1 MGGKMGPVQK
11 ALLKLLQ
18 EAVPVGYVHILQI
31 FELRQECSRSEG
43 VVTVS
48 FQLREAL
55 TLLSYVFCAHRNMRV
70 CLLQMP
76 LQHLPADRMARATDC
91 IFNCIFLF
99 FLQSMERIGDN
110 LTRASKQL
118 HVNVQQFIRSS

>member
-1 MGGKMGPVQK
+1 MVCRSIRRIRCMGGKMGPVQK

-48 FQLREAL
+48 FPEQRQ
-55 TLLSYVFCAHRNMRV
+55 RNFE
-70 CLLQMP
+70 
-76 LQHLPADRMARATDC
+76 ADRPWGQRCGADGVHR
-91 IFNCIFLF
+91 
-99 FLQSMERIGDN
+99 
-110 LTRASKQL
+110 
-118 HVNVQQFIRSS
+118 

>member
-1 MGGKMGPVQK
+1 MGLFVPAQK

-43 VVTVS
+43 VMTVP
-48 FQLREAL
+48 FELREPL
-55 TLLSYVFCAHRNMRV
+55 TLLPHVFCTHRNMRF

-76 LQHLPADRMARATDC
+76 LQHLLVDRMTRAT
-91 IFNCIFLF
+91 NCIFLL
-99 FLQSMERIGDN
+99 FLQSMASIGDS
-110 LTRASKQL
+110 LTRSSKQV
-118 HVNVQQFIRSS
+118 HVNGHQFIRSS

>member
-1 MGGKMGPVQK
+1 MGGKMGLFVPAQK

-55 TLLSYVFCAHRNMRV
+55 TLLSYVFCAHRADASQQIAPCQCSTV
-70 CLLQMP
+70 
-76 LQHLPADRMARATDC
+76 HLIELKPFSRKCGPASGC
-91 IFNCIFLF
+91 CSVL
-99 FLQSMERIGDN
+99 
-110 LTRASKQL
+110 AS
-118 HVNVQQFIRSS
+118 SA